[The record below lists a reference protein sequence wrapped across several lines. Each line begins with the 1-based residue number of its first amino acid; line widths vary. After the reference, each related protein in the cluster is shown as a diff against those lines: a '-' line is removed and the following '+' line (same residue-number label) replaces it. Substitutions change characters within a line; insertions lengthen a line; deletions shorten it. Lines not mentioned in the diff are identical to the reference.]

1 MKISKKQQ
9 LRIVEVGQMVGEGDD
24 AKKYKLDFSIKS
36 IPRLDKMI
44 SDLWKGDPPNDLDT
58 MTFVFGSYVAL
69 IVDRSFQGS
78 WTTEKDTNEIV
89 FNSKKSSVNF
99 NPWNW
104 VAKRFELEDMIAPK
118 ADFIFK
124 MLVEDKK

>member
-1 MKISKKQQ
+1 
-9 LRIVEVGQMVGEGDD
+9 MVGEGDD